1 MATILE
7 CVNYNTNYSPSVE
20 ARSCPTKANNAG
32 KSKYE
37 VQTICAGHSKHGD
50 PVISEIK
57 SGDAIKADVIN
68 TLIGQINEEIK
79 RRKQF
84 SDYSNL
90 IPIDTSNQNGY
101 IVKAGDVCLASTM
114 NKLYAAV
121 QQMRNVAD
129 ANNPAPN
136 TIMQTNNPNP
146 VIRTLKR
153 LTSECLCYTDCGG
166 YYVCN
171 CHGYCNNY

>member
-1 MATILE
+1 MATILQ
-7 CVNYNTNYSPSVE
+7 CVNYNTNHSPSVE

-32 KSKYE
+32 KSRYE
-37 VQTICAGHSKHGD
+37 VQTTCVGHSKCGD
-50 PVISEIK
+50 IVISEIT
-57 SGDAIKADVIN
+57 SGSAIKASDIN
-68 TLIGQINEEIK
+68 TLITQINDEIN

-84 SDYSNL
+84 LDYSNL
-90 IPIDTSNQNGY
+90 IPINTDDYNVNP
-101 IVKAGDVCLASTM
+101 GDACLASTM
-114 NKLYAAV
+114 NKLYMAV